1 MRVNSM
7 DHIPW
12 QLRQLLVEH
21 WGIFVGERIEQ
32 GWKGYLVTFT
42 FNKLAG
48 GERAILEQ
56 MRNEIERF
64 YASLV
69 KRVVRKPTS
78 PNWQHKLPILIGCP
92 DFAGSRHGRRTLQDL
107 TINGGLHFHVIIL
120 IPAQSRLREGLIKHI
135 QLNYD
140 TYRGERKRISTID
153 LQRITDA
160 PGSVVGYSQK
170 AFKSGRFLHD
180 HLLVLPK
187 ALSELPEKGDND
199 GEYEFSTKKSW
210 LTQFSPDY

>member
-1 MRVNSM
+1 MEMMKMRVNSM

-12 QLRQLLVEH
+12 QLRQALVDG
-21 WGIFVGERIEQ
+21 WGMYVGEKIEQ

-42 FNKLAG
+42 YNKLSG
-48 GERAILEQ
+48 SERTILEQ

-92 DFAGSRHGRRTLQDL
+92 DFAGSRHGKRTLQDL
-107 TINGGLHFHVIIL
+107 TINQGLHFHAIGL
-120 IPAQSRLREGLIKHI
+120 IPRQSRLREGLIKHI
-135 QLNYD
+135 QSNYD

-153 LQRITDA
+153 VQRITYA
-160 PGSVVGYSQK
+160 PGSITGYAQK
-170 AFKSGRFLHD
+170 GFKRGRFSHY

-187 ALSELPEKGDND
+187 ALSELLDKE
-199 GEYEFSTKKSW
+199 E
-210 LTQFSPDY
+210 